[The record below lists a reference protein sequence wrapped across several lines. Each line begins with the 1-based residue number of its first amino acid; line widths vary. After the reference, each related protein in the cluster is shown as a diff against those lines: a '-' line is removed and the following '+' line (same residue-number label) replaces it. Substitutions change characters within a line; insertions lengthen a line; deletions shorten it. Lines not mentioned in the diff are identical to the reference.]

1 LQALKNAVR
10 LVMLTDKF
18 EEKLLSENFKTS
30 IKTIISETEI
40 ELDVV
45 DLVTAKQAKL
55 LLDFF
60 TNHRFIL
67 AGLIIDATE
76 SPLEKVLS
84 DVNSGKLY
92 TALTKTELKI
102 AKKILL
108 NPGRSIPIKQV
119 TDCHNLL
126 KDVLQCCT
134 RLNLDGFG
142 NLIEDDKKGRST
154 KKVEFKLKIV

>member
-10 LVMLTDKF
+10 LVKLTDKF

-30 IKTIISETEI
+30 RKTIISETEI

-60 TNHRFIL
+60 TNHSFIL
-67 AGLIIDATE
+67 AGLKIDATE

-84 DVNSGKLY
+84 DLNSGKY
-92 TALTKTELKI
+92 TALTELKI

-126 KDVLQCCT
+126 KDVLECCT

-142 NLIEDDKKGRST
+142 NLIEDDKKGRNT
-154 KKVEFKLKIV
+154 KKVEFKSKKV